1 MTSIFPA
8 VMKWG
13 VMMGI
18 LSAGGF
24 FAIGVLALFRE
35 KIKVRFLISAF
46 VLGAG
51 AISIAGVSIM
61 DIFSYIKNPYSETVQ
76 KEVKIPFEDKNQS
89 LKITFKSLNNYL
101 RVLGAAMELNHVSN
115 VYNFFPTDENQIR
128 VVFKY
133 KIFAKDKRDQKLIQ
147 VKNNLNT
154 PSVNLSGDILDVRF
168 LGEQMFSQITP
179 ILPITVSVDFYIPR
193 NVKFTF
199 YSEPGYYHSN
209 LKKPDW
215 MDNYSYLPC
224 TALITYQATTN
235 SFYCDEKIS
244 SKYKKNIIE
253 DKIKEQL
260 DKIAPFI
267 GKDREYSFMDEEDNQ
282 YWRFHS
288 MRRLDDKY
296 FMIKLSDQ
304 FFNLFLKVK
313 ADLDK
318 K

>member
-61 DIFSYIKNPYSETVQ
+61 DIVGYIKNPYSETVQ

-101 RVLGAAMELNHVSN
+101 RVLGSAMELNHVSN

-128 VVFKY
+128 VVFNY
-133 KIFAKDKRDQKLIQ
+133 KIFAKDK
-147 VKNNLNT
+147 
-154 PSVNLSGDILDVRF
+154 
-168 LGEQMFSQITP
+168 
-179 ILPITVSVDFYIPR
+179 
-193 NVKFTF
+193 
-199 YSEPGYYHSN
+199 
-209 LKKPDW
+209 
-215 MDNYSYLPC
+215 
-224 TALITYQATTN
+224 
-235 SFYCDEKIS
+235 
-244 SKYKKNIIE
+244 
-253 DKIKEQL
+253 
-260 DKIAPFI
+260 
-267 GKDREYSFMDEEDNQ
+267 
-282 YWRFHS
+282 
-288 MRRLDDKY
+288 
-296 FMIKLSDQ
+296 
-304 FFNLFLKVK
+304 
-313 ADLDK
+313 
-318 K
+318 

>member
-1 MTSIFPA
+1 M
-8 VMKWG
+8 
-13 VMMGI
+13 
-18 LSAGGF
+18 
-24 FAIGVLALFRE
+24 
-35 KIKVRFLISAF
+35 
-46 VLGAG
+46 
-51 AISIAGVSIM
+51 
-61 DIFSYIKNPYSETVQ
+61 
-76 KEVKIPFEDKNQS
+76 
-89 LKITFKSLNNYL
+89 
-101 RVLGAAMELNHVSN
+101 
-115 VYNFFPTDENQIR
+115 
-128 VVFKY
+128 
-133 KIFAKDKRDQKLIQ
+133 
-147 VKNNLNT
+147 
-154 PSVNLSGDILDVRF
+154 NLSGDILDVRF
-168 LGEQMFSQITP
+168 LGDQMFSQITP

-199 YSEPGYYHSN
+199 YSEPGYYNSN

-215 MDNYSYLPC
+215 M
-224 TALITYQATTN
+224 
-235 SFYCDEKIS
+235 DEKIS

>member
-61 DIFSYIKNPYSETVQ
+61 DIVSYIKNPYSETVQ

-128 VVFKY
+128 VVFNY
-133 KIFAKDKRDQKLIQ
+133 KILAKDK
-147 VKNNLNT
+147 
-154 PSVNLSGDILDVRF
+154 
-168 LGEQMFSQITP
+168 
-179 ILPITVSVDFYIPR
+179 
-193 NVKFTF
+193 
-199 YSEPGYYHSN
+199 
-209 LKKPDW
+209 
-215 MDNYSYLPC
+215 
-224 TALITYQATTN
+224 
-235 SFYCDEKIS
+235 
-244 SKYKKNIIE
+244 
-253 DKIKEQL
+253 
-260 DKIAPFI
+260 
-267 GKDREYSFMDEEDNQ
+267 
-282 YWRFHS
+282 
-288 MRRLDDKY
+288 
-296 FMIKLSDQ
+296 
-304 FFNLFLKVK
+304 
-313 ADLDK
+313 
-318 K
+318 